1 MEGLGTY
8 DDIAPVYD
16 SLHMFEQLQK
26 LKIIGSAIRIKPNDK
41 LLDVGCGTGISA
53 QVFNCSITGIDS
65 SGKMISIAKEKY
77 PEQNWIVGFAEE
89 LPFKDKEFDKVICV
103 TAIHN
108 FNDINK
114 ALDEITRVSKPSR
127 IPNIA
132 ISILKKSKKLDE
144 IEHLVRAK
152 FSVKKIVVES
162 RDLIYFLSHD
172 N

>member
-26 LKIIGSAIRIKPNDK
+26 LKIIGSAIRIKPTDK

-65 SGKMISIAKEKY
+65 SENMIRIAREKH
-77 PEQNWIVGFAEE
+77 PEQEWIVSQAEN
-89 LPFKDKEFDKVICV
+89 LPFDNKEFDKVICV

-114 ALDEITRVSKPSR
+114 ALDEIVRVSKPSKSS
-127 IPNIA
+127 NIA

-144 IEHLVRAK
+144 IEKLIKEK
-152 FSVKKIVVES
+152 FNVKKIIVES
-162 RDLIYFLSHD
+162 RDIIYFLSH

>member
-26 LKIIGSAIRIKPNDK
+26 LKIIGSALKIKYADK

-53 QVFNCSITGIDS
+53 QVFNCDITGIDS
-65 SGKMISIAKEKY
+65 SEKMISIAREKH
-77 PEQNWIVGFAEE
+77 PEHKWLVSQAED
-89 LPFKDKEFDKVICV
+89 LPFDNEGFDKVICV

-108 FNDINK
+108 FDDINK
-114 ALDEITRVSKPSR
+114 ALDEMIRVSKPSK

-144 IEHLVRAK
+144 IEKLIKEK
-152 FSVKKIVVES
+152 FNVKKIIVES
-162 RDLIYFLSHD
+162 RDIIYFLSHD
-172 N
+172 